1 MKKILIF
8 LLLFALL
15 AVPLQAGLSEETQPY
30 TPEQLLQ
37 IWYQLIAM
45 MREAEIYPY
54 VELQEGDR
62 GYEVMFLQA
71 RLAQLRYYGKAID
84 PHFGSGTRGAMRLF
98 EQVHKLQVNGVASV
112 EDQKLLFSSKA
123 LTNPGTPAGLN
134 PGQTMPP
141 EDDSNWPEWWPGFP
155 GLEKIITPAP
165 APTATLK
172 PGLEKLPELEKI
184 ITPTPAPVV
193 TIFPIQPEL
202 EKLPGLEKIITP
214 TPAPVVTLF
223 PLQPGFEIP
232 DLGGTLLDPAKLITD
247 PPVIKPGLELPGF
260 VLPKP

>member
-37 IWYQLIAM
+37 IWHQLIAM
-45 MREAEIYPY
+45 MREAESYPY
-54 VELQEGDR
+54 VELREGDR

-84 PHFGSGTRGAMRLF
+84 PNFGSGTRGAMRLF
-98 EQVHKLQVNGVASV
+98 ERVHKLQVNGVASV

-141 EDDSNWPEWWPGFP
+141 VPSGSLFTPQPGGNFPQLEVAVTPTPAPTLFTFKP
-155 GLEKIITPAP
+155 GLEKIPGLEKLVTPTPAP
-165 APTATLK
+165 TLFTFK
-172 PGLEKLPELEKI
+172 PGLEKI
-184 ITPTPAPVV
+184 
-193 TIFPIQPEL
+193 PEL
-202 EKLPGLEKIITP
+202 EKLVTPTPVPIVTIKPGLEN
-214 TPAPVVTLF
+214 L
-223 PLQPGFEIP
+223 
-232 DLGGTLLDPAKLITD
+232 
-247 PPVIKPGLELPGF
+247 IKPDLELPGF

>member
-8 LLLFALL
+8 LLLFVLL
-15 AVPLQAGLSEETQPY
+15 AVPLQAGLTEETQSY

-37 IWYQLIAM
+37 IWHQLIAM
-45 MREAEIYPY
+45 MREAEVYPY
-54 VELQEGDR
+54 VELREGDR

-84 PHFGSGTRGAMRLF
+84 PHFGSGTRGAMRMF

-141 EDDSNWPEWWPGFP
+141 EDDSNWPDWWPGFP
-155 GLEKIITPAP
+155 GLKKIITPTP
-165 APTATLK
+165 PIVTTFPLQ
-172 PGLEKLPELEKI
+172 PGFELPGLEKI

-193 TIFPIQPEL
+193 TIFP
-202 EKLPGLEKIITP
+202 
-214 TPAPVVTLF
+214 
-223 PLQPGFEIP
+223 LQPGFELPGLGNDTLIDP
-232 DLGGTLLDPAKLITD
+232 DQLITD
-247 PPVIKPGLELPGF
+247 PPILQPGLELPGF
-260 VLPKP
+260 VMPKP